1 MAACGRREAYLD
13 YDKLL
18 APRDS
23 VMDSVLGGSFAG
35 RPAAHHSTRLD
46 PFAGV
51 HVARESPVI
60 HNSGGQHAVS
70 HTQVTDI
77 DSSAARP
84 RPPRK
89 VAHCDL
95 RVCQT

>member
-18 APRDS
+18 APRDCPS
-23 VMDSVLGGSFAG
+23 SAFICDDST
-35 RPAAHHSTRLD
+35 PAAHHSTRLD

-95 RVCQT
+95 RV

>member
-1 MAACGRREAYLD
+1 
-13 YDKLL
+13 
-18 APRDS
+18 
-23 VMDSVLGGSFAG
+23 MDSASSAFICDSSRAPLAL
-35 RPAAHHSTRLD
+35 RLD

-89 VAHCDL
+89 VAHSDL